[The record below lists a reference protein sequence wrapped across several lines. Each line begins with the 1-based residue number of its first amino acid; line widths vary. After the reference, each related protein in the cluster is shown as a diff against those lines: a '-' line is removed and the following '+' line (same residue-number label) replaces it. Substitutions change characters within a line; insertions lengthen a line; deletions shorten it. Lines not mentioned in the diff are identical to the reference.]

1 MYLRRNSEGKSDAQG
16 KIYAV
21 PYRWG
26 SMVIAYR
33 KNKFR
38 QHKLAPIEVISA
50 ELLDLS
56 ILTHLYEE
64 KKSIQLWVKWGLKV
78 ITFF

>member
-1 MYLRRNSEGKSDAQG
+1 MYLRRNNEGKSDAQG

-38 QHKLAPIEVISA
+38 QHNLAPIEVTSA
-50 ELLDLS
+50 KFIYLS
-56 ILTHLYEE
+56 TLTHIY
-64 KKSIQLWVKWGLKV
+64 
-78 ITFF
+78 